1 MGLGDKGCQEAGGGC
16 LANVARGRGV
26 LEDKQGW
33 LLPAVLD
40 GHSQCEWGKQ
50 WMLCLGVLG
59 TWGAAPVVW
68 ATVGVPKSCLALAAA
83 AMLGSITDIQV
94 FPAELYD

>member
-26 LEDKQGW
+26 VEDKQGW

-40 GHSQCEWGKQ
+40 GHSQYEWGKQ

-68 ATVGVPKSCLALAAA
+68 AAVGLPKI
-83 AMLGSITDIQV
+83 MLSPCCSSYAGQHH
-94 FPAELYD
+94 

>member
-1 MGLGDKGCQEAGGGC
+1 MTKALGGC
-16 LANVARGRGV
+16 LANVASGRGV

-40 GHSQCEWGKQ
+40 EHSQHGWGKQ
-50 WMLCLGVLG
+50 WMLHLGILG

-68 ATVGVPKSCLALAAA
+68 AAAGVPKSCSALAAA
-83 AMLGSITDIQV
+83 AMLGSITDITV
-94 FPAELYD
+94 FPADLYN